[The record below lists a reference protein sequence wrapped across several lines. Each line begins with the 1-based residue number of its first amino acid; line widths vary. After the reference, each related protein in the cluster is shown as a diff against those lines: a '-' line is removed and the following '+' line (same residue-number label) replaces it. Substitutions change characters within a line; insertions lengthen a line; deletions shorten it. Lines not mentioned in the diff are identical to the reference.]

1 LHPIPLSDGTTLLR
15 MRRRY
20 PRAEKWGLFAFAD
33 PSRPAYQSFVLWL
46 PTASRRMVRARCTMV
61 RSDAAANVM
70 MLATFRAKRF
80 ATIGVDGVSVVTLKG
95 DGSCVSL
102 IACGWQALTRP
113 VVVTFELDGF
123 DELGVRIECLRT
135 LQRLADP
142 GSSTPAAPAPTAAN
156 ERLRQALL
164 ALDAS
169 LSGASYRQIATT
181 IFGEE
186 RVSED
191 WNAASRFLKDRIRR
205 LVAKGHALMDG
216 GYRDLLR

>member
-1 LHPIPLSDGTTLLR
+1 VPQRLDVCTPIPLSDGTT
-15 MRRRY
+15 
-20 PRAEKWGLFAFAD
+20 LFAFAD

-95 DGSCVSL
+95 DRSCVSI

-142 GSSTPAAPAPTAAN
+142 GLSTPAAPAPTTLT
-156 ERLRQALL
+156 RGCGRPCWPSTQASP
-164 ALDAS
+164 AKVIARSRRRFSGKVGSARTGTRPVAS
-169 LSGASYRQIATT
+169 SKTAFVG
-181 IFGEE
+181 
-186 RVSED
+186 
-191 WNAASRFLKDRIRR
+191 WSRKVTL
-205 LVAKGHALMDG
+205 
-216 GYRDLLR
+216 